1 VVYDSAGQVLTGSL
15 MDFAAAL
22 ASDLPAIEV
31 QHRNTPN
38 RLIPLGVKGMS
49 EGGTMGAI
57 GAIANAVNDALAPL
71 GIVIEKQPLTAELIW
86 RNLNRRC

>member
-1 VVYDSAGQVLTGSL
+1 
-15 MDFAAAL
+15 
-22 ASDLPAIEV
+22 V

-38 RLIPLGVKGMS
+38 RLIPLGIKGMS

-57 GAIANAVNDALAPL
+57 GAVANAVNDALAPL

-86 RNLNRRC
+86 RNLNQQR